1 MVPTTPVRVV
11 MAVPVVSI
19 DPTATLRAA
28 ATLMDDEEIGALT
41 VPSLDGPGGLLSE
54 RDIVRALGTGAD
66 PDTATVATAMTA
78 DPVWVEAETP
88 LDAVLDLMF
97 ETGVRHVPVVAGR
110 EVIGMVSMR
119 DVLDT
124 VRTERAGEG

>member
-1 MVPTTPVRVV
+1 MIPTTPVRVV

-19 DPTATLRAA
+19 EPTATLREAA
-28 ATLMDDEEIGALT
+28 ALMDDEEIGAVT
-41 VPSLDGPGGLLSE
+41 VPSPDGPGGLLSE
-54 RDIVRALGTGAD
+54 RDVVRALGTGAD
-66 PDTATVATAMTA
+66 PDTATVASAMSA

-119 DVLDT
+119 DVLDS
-124 VRTERAGEG
+124 VHTERTGEG

>member
-1 MVPTTPVRVV
+1 MIPTTPVRVV

-19 DPTATLRAA
+19 EPTATLRAA
-28 ATLMDDEEIGALT
+28 AALMDDEEIGAVT
-41 VPSLDGPGGLLSE
+41 VPSPDGPGGLLSE
-54 RDIVRALGTGAD
+54 RDVVRALGTGAD
-66 PDTATVATAMTA
+66 PDTATVASAMSA
-78 DPVWVEAETP
+78 DPLWVEAETP

-119 DVLDT
+119 DVLDS
-124 VRTERAGEG
+124 VHTERTGEG